1 MQGMDRR
8 WHNCI
13 CPPHVKQCRPG
24 HSLLFHES
32 MHDTTTTSSSSSK
45 QTMPMTKVKGENDD
59 AALPPI
65 KPPN

>member
-1 MQGMDRR
+1 MSS
-8 WHNCI
+8 NA
-13 CPPHVKQCRPG
+13 KQCRPG

-32 MHDTTTTSSSSSK
+32 MHHTTTTSSSSSSK